1 MNKDRK
7 VNAHLY
13 RLSHLRNRYLLA
25 FDLSALLLT
34 PALAIWIR
42 MEDLDA
48 IERLVVPLLFY
59 ALFTACLKMFIHIK
73 SGLYD
78 HYWAYASSEEL
89 ATLLSAMGVAFAAEV
104 LIAFLVLFPL
114 NLIPRGFP
122 HSVPILNGILTLM
135 MISGSRMAMRLFFG
149 LYTRHR
155 KHEGLT
161 PVLIAGAGGAGTMVV
176 KELQANPQLGMIPVG
191 YVDDNPTKI
200 GKIIHGVKVLG
211 PLKKIPDIVKRRP
224 VAEVIVAMPT
234 APGGVVRDVNRLC
247 REAGIDSK
255 TVPGLSEILSGS
267 ARVQQIRKIQLEDLL
282 RRGTIETDQT
292 RVADLLKGARVMVTG
307 AGGSIGGELCRQIK
321 TFAPAEMILLGHGE
335 NSIFTIEKE
344 LKEQRLPGLA
354 IYSVIAD
361 IRDRDRLSQVFKYFQ
376 PQVIFHAAA
385 HKHVGLME
393 NNMPDAVTNNV
404 HGTRNLVDL
413 ADEYGV
419 DRFVM
424 ISSDKAVNPTS
435 VMGVTKRIAELVVR
449 DAAVGSPC
457 AFVTVRFGN
466 VLGSRGSV
474 VPIFRH
480 QIDMGGPVLVTHP
493 EVKRFFMTIPEAV
506 QLVLQAGTMGEGGE
520 VFVLDMGEQIKV
532 ADIARELIRLS
543 GLEEDKDIVIRYTGL
558 LPGEK
563 MFEEL
568 FYEEEKAVRTVHD
581 KILMYRNE
589 RNGERYRGPG
599 MHTTSRQDR
608 PLRVIIETLIAA
620 AQQGDIDVVARLLL
634 KVVPQY
640 NPPVTHE
647 SASAPL
653 IQTAERHEAAIMQ
666 TLARE

>member
-1 MNKDRK
+1 MNKNREMT
-7 VNAHLY
+7 AHLY

-25 FDLSALLLT
+25 FDLSALLLA
-34 PALAIWIR
+34 PAIAIWIR
-42 MEDLDA
+42 LEDLGA
-48 IERLVVPLLFY
+48 IQSLFFPLVFY
-59 ALFTACLKMFIHIK
+59 ALLMACLKMFIHIK
-73 SGLYD
+73 AGLYD

-89 ATLLSAMGVAFAAEV
+89 ATLLSAMGVAFSVELLV
-104 LIAFLVLFPL
+104 AFLFLFPL
-114 NLIPRGFP
+114 GLVPRGFP
-122 HSVPILNGILTLM
+122 HSVPVLNGILTLM

-155 KHEGLT
+155 KHEGLI
-161 PVLIAGAGGAGTMVV
+161 PVLIAGAGGAGTMIV
-176 KELQANPQLGMIPVG
+176 KELQANPHLGMIPVG

-211 PLKKIPDIVKRRP
+211 PLKKIPEIVMRRP
-224 VAEVIVAMPT
+224 ITEVIVAMPT
-234 APGGVVRDVNRLC
+234 APGGVVRSVNRLC

-292 RVADLLKGARVMVTG
+292 QVGHLLKGTRVMVTG

-354 IYSVIAD
+354 IHSVIAD
-361 IRDRDRLSQVFKYFQ
+361 IRDRDRLSQVFKYYQ
-376 PQVIFHAAA
+376 PQVVFHAAA

-393 NNMPDAVTNNV
+393 NNMPDAVSNNV
-404 HGTRNLVDL
+404 LGTRNLVDL
-413 ADEYGV
+413 ADEHGV

-449 DAAVGSPC
+449 DAAVGSRC

-493 EVKRFFMTIPEAV
+493 DVKRFFMTIPEAV
-506 QLVLQAGTMGEGGE
+506 QLVLQAGTMGDGGE

-543 GLEEDKDIVIRYTGL
+543 DLEEDKDIVIRYTGL

-563 MFEEL
+563 MYEEL

-581 KILMYRNE
+581 KILMYQNE
-589 RNGERYRGPG
+589 RNGESLRGPG
-599 MHTTSRQDR
+599 PGGASRQDR
-608 PLRVIIETLIAA
+608 PLRVVIETLIAA
-620 AQQGDIDVVARLLL
+620 AQQGDIDVAARLLL
-634 KVVPQY
+634 KIVPQY
-640 NPPVTHE
+640 NPPVANE
-647 SASAPL
+647 PAAVPL
-653 IQTAERHEAAIMQ
+653 TPTAERREAALVQ
-666 TLARE
+666 TLAR